1 MNSALK
7 HQEPNAAS
15 AIERYREHAEGYD
28 ASAAGTMRLRR
39 RAIAALKLRRGDAVL
54 DVACGTGLSFP
65 LVVAAVGGEGR
76 VTGVELSP
84 DMARLACDRIA
95 RTGWA
100 NVMLI
105 EAAAEDAALA
115 GPFDAV
121 LFNFTHDV
129 LQSPAALARLF
140 AVVAPGARVA
150 ASGSK
155 LLPRWLEPANILVRR
170 INAPYLTTF
179 AGLRRPWHHL
189 SRYVPDLRVET
200 ALWGTGYVAYG
211 AYRPADCP
219 EGSIVPPA
227 PVRKK

>member
-1 MNSALK
+1 MNSALQ

-15 AIERYREHAEGYD
+15 AIERYRAHAEGYD
-28 ASAAGTMRLRR
+28 ASAARTMRLRR
-39 RAIAALKLRRGDAVL
+39 RTIAALKLGRGDAVL

-65 LVVAAVGGEGR
+65 LLVAAVGREGR

-84 DMARLACDRIA
+84 DMARRARDRIA
-95 RTGWA
+95 SAGWS

-155 LLPRWLEPANILVRR
+155 LLPRWLAPANVLVRR
-170 INAPYLTTF
+170 MNGPYLTTF
-179 AGLRRPWHHL
+179 TGLRRPWRHL
-189 SRYVPDLRVET
+189 AEYVPDLAVRT
-200 ALWGTGYVAYG
+200 ALWGAGYVAYG
-211 AYRPADCP
+211 RYRPR
-219 EGSIVPPA
+219 GST
-227 PVRKK
+227 R